1 MGQVA
6 GKKVCIDPGHG
17 GGDPGAVG
25 PTGLKEKDVNLDV
38 ALRLKRLLEEFALE
52 VRMTRTSDTNP
63 SLDQRVATANSWP
76 ADVFVSVH
84 HNANTD
90 PSINGTETYYYKSI
104 DRPLADEIHPE
115 LLRLLGRADRG
126 IRQANYQV
134 LRETTMPASLTEACY
149 ISNPE
154 EEQLLR
160 DPDFLEW
167 EAKAIRNGILTYLYN
182 Q

>member
-63 SLDQRVATANSWP
+63 SLDQRVGLIYSCGRPNSG
-76 ADVFVSVH
+76 ARVAKAGSER
-84 HNANTD
+84 ANT
-90 PSINGTETYYYKSI
+90 PP
-104 DRPLADEIHPE
+104 RP
-115 LLRLLGRADRG
+115 
-126 IRQANYQV
+126 
-134 LRETTMPASLTEACY
+134 C
-149 ISNPE
+149 
-154 EEQLLR
+154 
-160 DPDFLEW
+160 
-167 EAKAIRNGILTYLYN
+167 
-182 Q
+182 